1 MSTVTT
7 AVPQTPVTPAGS
19 FARKFYWT
27 VRRELWENRYLY
39 IAPAVIG
46 VVFLLGVA
54 VSAIHLV
61 PALFA
66 QGSSKTTGGMA
77 KYALSPYDFAAGLM
91 MLTSILIGAFYSVE
105 ALYGERRD
113 RSILFWKSMP
123 VSDWTTVLSKA
134 AIPILLVPLFGFF
147 VAVVTHLGVLIIALV
162 SGGAAAHIGVGPFFQ
177 MELLMLYHF
186 ITVHALWPAPVYA
199 WFLLV
204 SAWSRRVPFIW
215 AVLPPLAVFA
225 VEKIAFNTSYLAET
239 LGGRILGAGAPS
251 AMEMA
256 NAFPTNPATH
266 VTPGMYLVSPG
277 LWIGLAITGALLF
290 AAARLRRQQGPAY

>member
-1 MSTVTT
+1 MVLSDST
-7 AVPQTPVTPAGS
+7 AIPEPAPEPHAGGS
-19 FARKFYWT
+19 PTFEAAAPSAARLWYWSL
-27 VRRELWENRYLY
+27 RRELWEHRWTY
-39 IAPAVIG
+39 IVPGIVAAL
-46 VVFLLGVA
+46 FLLGFVIA
-54 VSAIHLV
+54 AGSHS
-61 PALFA
+61 PHAL
-66 QGSSKTTGGMA
+66 
-77 KYALSPYDFAAGLM
+77 ALSFDFA
-91 MLTSILIGAFYSVE
+91 SGAVMAAYVIITVIYCLE
-105 ALYGERRD
+105 ALHGERRD